1 VSAALRFTFAALPVA
16 IATCAAVA
24 TFLAV
29 YLLHVLLDR
38 HEDDER

>member
-1 VSAALRFTFAALPVA
+1 MSAELRFTFASLPLA
-16 IATCAAVA
+16 IAMCAGVA
-24 TFLAV
+24 TFIAV